1 MTTTL
6 PTKIALSAA
15 AALSLATGLTA
26 CAAEPEAPAAT
37 TSGDYADGQYNANA
51 DYRSPGGTEKIGVT
65 LTLKGNT
72 IDAVEVVGRGSS
84 PEAIRYQGE
93 FIDGISAEV
102 VGKNIDEVKVDRVAG
117 SSLTSGGFMKAIAAI
132 KEEAAA

>member
-1 MTTTL
+1 MTTALSTR
-6 PTKIALSAA
+6 IALSAA
-15 AALSLATGLTA
+15 AALSLAGGLTA
-26 CAAEPEAPAAT
+26 CATESEAPASA
-37 TSGDYADGQYNANA
+37 SGEYADGKYNANA

-72 IDAVEVVGRGSS
+72 IDSVEVVGRGSS

-102 VGKNIDEVKVDRVAG
+102 VGKNIDEVQVDRVAG
-117 SSLTSGGFMKAIAAI
+117 SSLTSSGFMKALATI